1 MTNPCAPL
9 LPPWARSQIPSR
21 GPWSKS
27 LIRTS
32 HSPLRADKDPWTPPS
47 DTLDGEGCTYV
58 LVPAP
63 SQSKPSKVA
72 ILVFVS
78 LLFPPSSLPLPFL
91 PSQPSLVLRSWFF
104 SS

>member
-1 MTNPCAPL
+1 MTKPCAPL

-27 LIRTS
+27 LIRAS
-32 HSPLRADKDPWTPPS
+32 HNPLRADKDPWSPPS
-47 DTLDGEGCTYV
+47 DTLDREGCTYSY
-58 LVPAP
+58 LAP

-78 LLFPPSSLPLPFL
+78 LFSLLRLSPYPFL
-91 PSQPSLVLRSWFF
+91 PSQPYLVRLFCFF